1 MPRNT
6 NAMRVGRDSRGLT
19 SNNSPP
25 DHEFSGE
32 GVSPGECMGGASSLS
47 MSAPLKLREWSGGA
61 C

>member
-25 DHEFSGE
+25 DHEFSEE
-32 GVSPGECMGGASSLS
+32 GVPTE
-47 MSAPLKLREWSGGA
+47 SAWMVRRPSQCQRR
-61 C
+61 